1 MNQYEN
7 IIQIRQDYLSYF
19 SDKKYEKL
27 LIGLTRCVCVL
38 LAVPSLFSEL
48 VGHLSSNTSPSTVAD
63 LQFLANSLSETLSE
77 KDTALQ
83 HLRSANK

>member
-1 MNQYEN
+1 M
-7 IIQIRQDYLSYF
+7 
-19 SDKKYEKL
+19 
-27 LIGLTRCVCVL
+27 
-38 LAVPSLFSEL
+38 PSLISDF
-48 VGHLSSNTSPSTVAD
+48 VGHLAHIGSSSTPSTVAD

>member
-1 MNQYEN
+1 MV
-7 IIQIRQDYLSYF
+7 
-19 SDKKYEKL
+19 
-27 LIGLTRCVCVL
+27 VCVL
-38 LAVPSLFSEL
+38 LFLAMPSLISDL
-48 VGHLSSNTSPSTVAD
+48 VGHLGSSTTPSTVAD